1 LEEQLKQKKKLS
13 PIVPIIIY
21 QGKKRW
27 KIRDLS
33 TYFGKSI
40 PESLL
45 RYLPRFDYHLTHV
58 NALSDE
64 VILALGKSLL
74 VNALFM
80 IIGIFCEKHRTCI
93 STGSGVYRNITQST
107 KQSGDEYLREN
118 NSRSKN
124 PIRQPP
130 G

>member
-1 LEEQLKQKKKLS
+1 MQYLLALWTQERSAYLSPSSTFRYILDGLEEQLKQKKKLS

-74 VNALFM
+74 
-80 IIGIFCEKHRTCI
+80 G
-93 STGSGVYRNITQST
+93 
-107 KQSGDEYLREN
+107 
-118 NSRSKN
+118 
-124 PIRQPP
+124 
-130 G
+130 